1 MDAGTSPFFEI
12 RPVTMPSIDQS
23 PWQSS
28 DLSMVVIWALW
39 RWGDDNRVQTELS
52 KGSIF
57 LETGEVKDGKSELI
71 NSSKGLEV
79 LQNLN
84 GIPSRRGKS

>member
-1 MDAGTSPFFEI
+1 M
-12 RPVTMPSIDQS
+12 
-23 PWQSS
+23 
-28 DLSMVVIWALW
+28 
-39 RWGDDNRVQTELS
+39 QTELS